1 MERTN
6 QFADYPGVIVTPGR
20 VGGKPT
26 LGDSRVPA
34 ELVAECLDAGETPE
48 EIAYNYTLPLKAV
61 LNFKTY
67 RYAGQPA
74 LHR

>member
-1 MERTN
+1 VGCP
-6 QFADYPGVIVTPGR
+6 QLPPGR

-48 EIAYNYTLPLKAV
+48 EISYNYTLPLEAV
-61 LNFKTY
+61 LEFKTY
-67 RYAGQPA
+67 RDAQHLA
-74 LHR
+74 LKS